1 MVDLLNKKWCPQM
14 ENAEAVKNAVET
26 LKRNKVRWVHSTF
39 VDIRG
44 LMQDVVIPAREYTE
58 GNAFTSG
65 IGFDGSSIR
74 GFKSIEE
81 SDMILKP
88 DPKTLAVIPWTS
100 DEKQR
105 SAIVIGDVYEA
116 YGSEEPSEV
125 CSRGH
130 VAKRAV
136 KTAENAGYI
145 GYFGPE
151 LEYFIFSSVDPT
163 KLTWDLWVSPKGGE
177 GDSWG
182 APRVVPESPEISPGS
197 FTLRPKEAYFR
208 PPPED
213 TTIEYRNEVASI
225 LEDSFGFKI
234 EMHHHEVA
242 TAGQL
247 EIDFHFG
254 ELVETADRTV
264 YYKFVAKN
272 VAKKYGMIATF
283 MPKPVYLDNASG
295 MHVHASLWKGVEN
308 VMYDENDEYAE
319 LSQTGRYFIGGLLE
333 HAKALTAICCPTVN
347 SYKRLVPGF
356 EAPIYIMWSRRN
368 RSALVRVPVYFK
380 GPRYASHKRV
390 EFRSADP
397 SCNSYLAFSCIL
409 MAGLD
414 GVKKKI
420 DPGDPVDEDVYKL
433 SPERRRALGI
443 GELPTTLKDA
453 LDEMKSDE
461 VIHRTLGSHIFDA
474 FIEYKTNDWHQ
485 YCLYVT
491 PWEIM
496 KYLDY

>member
-1 MVDLLNKKWCPQM
+1 M
-14 ENAEAVKNAVET
+14 EADAQRKAIET
-26 LKRNKVRWVHSTF
+26 LKKHKVRWIHAAF
-39 VDIRG
+39 VDMRG
-44 LMQDVVIPAREYTE
+44 LMQDMVIPARDFTD
-58 GNAFTSG
+58 GSAFTSG
-65 IGFDGSSIR
+65 LGFDGSSVR

-88 DPKTLAVIPWTS
+88 DPKTLAIIPWTS
-100 DEKQR
+100 GENQK
-105 SAIVIGDVYEA
+105 SAITLGDVYEA
-116 YGSEEPSEV
+116 YGGKEASEV
-125 CSRGH
+125 CPRGC

-136 KTAENAGYI
+136 SAAAELGYTPH
-145 GYFGPE
+145 FAPE
-151 LEYFIFSSVDPT
+151 LEHFLFASIDPT

-182 APRVVPESPEISPGS
+182 APRVVPQSPEITPGN
-197 FTLRPKEAYFR
+197 FTLRPKEAFCR

-213 TTIEYRNEVASI
+213 TTVEYRNEVSSV
-225 LEDSFGFKI
+225 LEDYFGFTI
-234 EMHHHEVA
+234 EKHHHEVA

-247 EIDFHFG
+247 EIAFRFG
-254 ELVETADRTV
+254 TLVETADKAI

-272 VAKKYGMIATF
+272 VAKKHGMIATF

-295 MHVHASLWKGVEN
+295 MHVHTSIWKDNEN
-308 VMYDENDEYAE
+308 IMYDKNDEYAE
-319 LSQTGRYFIGGLLE
+319 LSQTGRYFVGGLLE
-333 HAKALTAICCPTVN
+333 HAKALTAVCSPTVS

-368 RSALVRVPVYFK
+368 RSALARIPVYYK
-380 GPRYASHKRV
+380 GAKFASHKRV
-390 EFRSADP
+390 EYRGADP
-397 SCNSYLAFSCIL
+397 SCNVYLAFSCLL

-414 GVKKKI
+414 GIRRKM

-433 SPERRRALGI
+433 TSERRRALGI
-443 GELPTTLKDA
+443 GELPTTLRDA
-453 LDEMKSDE
+453 LEEMKSDE
-461 VIHRTLGSHIFDA
+461 VIHRTLGSHIFEA
-474 FIEYKTNDWHQ
+474 FIEYKMNDWNQ

>member
-1 MVDLLNKKWCPQM
+1 L
-14 ENAEAVKNAVET
+14 ENETVKRAIES
-26 LKRNKVRWVHSTF
+26 LKTNKVRWVHSAF

-44 LMQDVVIPAREYTE
+44 LMQDMVIPSRDYIT

-65 IGFDGSSIR
+65 LGFDGSSIR

-81 SDMILKP
+81 SDMIFMP
-88 DPKTLAVIPWTS
+88 DPKTLAIIPWTS
-100 DEKQR
+100 DENQK
-105 SAIVIGDVYEA
+105 SAIVLGDVYEA
-116 YGSEEPSEV
+116 YGGKEASEV
-125 CSRGH
+125 CPRGY

-136 KTAENAGYI
+136 EAAEGMGYT
-145 GYFGPE
+145 GHFAPE
-151 LEYFIFSSVDPT
+151 LEYFIFSSIDPT

-182 APRVVPESPEISPGS
+182 APRVVPQSPEITPGK
-197 FTLRPKEAYFR
+197 FTLRPKEAYYR

-213 TTIEYRNEVASI
+213 TTIEYRNEVASV
-225 LEDSFGFKI
+225 LEDNFGFIVEK
-234 EMHHHEVA
+234 HHHEVA

-247 EIDFHFG
+247 EIDFRYG
-254 ELVETADRTV
+254 TLVDTADRTL

-272 VAKKYGMIATF
+272 VAKKYGLIATF

-295 MHVHASLWKGVEN
+295 MHVHTSFWKKGKN
-308 VMYDENDEYAE
+308 VMYDEKDEYAE
-319 LSQTGRYFIGGLLE
+319 LSQTGRYFVGGLLE
-333 HAKALTAICCPTVN
+333 HARALTAVCCPTVS

-368 RSALVRVPVYFK
+368 RSALARIPVYYK
-380 GPRYASHKRV
+380 GPEYASHKRV
-390 EFRSADP
+390 EYRGVDP
-397 SCNSYLAFSCIL
+397 SCNPYLTFSCIL

-414 GVKKKI
+414 GIKRMI

-443 GELPTTLKDA
+443 RELPTTLKDA
-453 LDEMKSDE
+453 LDDMRSDE
-461 VIHRTLGSHIFDA
+461 VIQRTLGSHIFDA
-474 FIEYKTNDWHQ
+474 FIEYKTNDWNQ

>member
-1 MVDLLNKKWCPQM
+1 M
-14 ENAEAVKNAVET
+14 EALKNAIES
-26 LKRNKVRWVHSTF
+26 LKKNEVRWVHSAF

-44 LMQDVVIPAREYTE
+44 LMQDVVIPAKHYTE
-58 GNAFTSG
+58 GQVFTTG
-65 IGFDGSSIR
+65 IGFDGSSVR

-81 SDMILKP
+81 SDMVLMP
-88 DPKTLAVIPWTS
+88 DPKTLAILPWTS
-100 DEKQR
+100 DEKQK
-105 SAIVIGDVYEA
+105 SAIILGDIYEA
-116 YGSEEPSEV
+116 YGGKEASEV
-125 CSRGH
+125 CPRGY

-136 KTAENAGYI
+136 KAAEEMGYTSC
-145 GYFGPE
+145 FGPE
-151 LEYFIFSSVDPT
+151 LEYFVFTSIDPT
-163 KLTWDLWVSPKGGE
+163 KLVWDLWVSPKGGA

-182 APRVVPESPEISPGS
+182 APRVVPESPEITPGN

-225 LEDSFGFKI
+225 LEENFGFEV

-247 EIDFHFG
+247 EIDFRYG
-254 ELVETADRTV
+254 GLVETADRTI

-272 VAKKYGMIATF
+272 VAKKHGLIATF

-295 MHVHASLWKGVEN
+295 MHVHVSLWKNGEN

-319 LSQTGRYFIGGLLE
+319 ISQTGRYFIGGLLE
-333 HAKALTAICCPTVN
+333 HAKAITAIGCSTVN

-380 GPRYASHKRV
+380 GPKFASAKRA
-390 EFRSADP
+390 EFRSVDP
-397 SCNSYLAFSCIL
+397 SCNPYLAYSCIL

-414 GVKKKI
+414 GVAKKI
-420 DPGDPVDEDVYKL
+420 DPGDPVDEDVYEL
-433 SPERRRALGI
+433 TVERRRALGI
-443 GELPTTLKDA
+443 KELPTTLKDA

-474 FIEYKTNDWHQ
+474 FIEYKTNDWNQ